1 MDSKIPQHK
10 RMAMGQD
17 RVGFKK
23 GGMVPNPKVVKGG
36 VPNTPLTDVKRVNGI
51 PGMKKGGAC

>member
-23 GGMVPNPKVVKGG
+23 GGMVPAPKVLKSGA
-36 VPNTPLTDVKRVNGI
+36 PESPLTKAKHANGI
-51 PGMKKGGAC
+51 PGMKRGGAC